1 MAVIEEK
8 EKKEMEFLK
17 EMRKD
22 DREHELKLQQL
33 QILGQMIVPQQPH
46 SPSLYYPPPPASQ
59 PSPIPSVTG
68 GIGMGY
74 APMTITETDT
84 HNIGMHDEH

>member
-1 MAVIEEK
+1 
-8 EKKEMEFLK
+8 MEFLEK
-17 EMRKD
+17 MRKD
-22 DREHELKLQQL
+22 DREHELRLL
-33 QILGQMIVPQQPH
+33 QILGQMMVPQPPH
-46 SPSLYYPPPPASQ
+46 SPSLYYPPPPAPQ

-74 APMTITETDT
+74 APMSLPETDT